1 MYEFDDLTMP
11 YSDDAF
17 ENVSR
22 LLACRPATESTTSG
36 NATKAEPKSNDV
48 QGKVLTR
55 FNKRKVLSPVELVEI
70 LFDAIAYEL
79 PALKFEYFE
88 MHTRCWTLLQALT

>member
-1 MYEFDDLTMP
+1 VEEYWSLFRDACLETPALMYEFDDLTMP

-17 ENVSR
+17 EEVSR

-55 FNKRKVLSPVELVEI
+55 FNKRKVLSPVELV
-70 LFDAIAYEL
+70 
-79 PALKFEYFE
+79 
-88 MHTRCWTLLQALT
+88 